1 MEIELTIKNY
11 RCFSDEK
18 PARILIKP
26 GFTAFLGINNSG
38 KSSLLKFFYEFRNL
52 FQQLSETGIIT
63 FANDMKTI
71 RLVGGLK
78 SQPQNFG
85 FPGEIVDQEEVFC
98 NLNDRNLSIQIRLIP
113 TSATKQMTPIMLER
127 LDIIVQRGSPSWTS
141 KLYVENREV
150 PTENLNWGDNNH
162 LSIAT
167 DLAVDLSFML
177 AACKLLGNMA
187 DAIPN
192 FV

>member
-177 AACKLLGNMA
+177 AACKLMPSRIVCKDLQ
-187 DAIPN
+187 
-192 FV
+192 

>member
-78 SQPQNFG
+78 
-85 FPGEIVDQEEVFC
+85 
-98 NLNDRNLSIQIRLIP
+98 
-113 TSATKQMTPIMLER
+113 
-127 LDIIVQRGSPSWTS
+127 
-141 KLYVENREV
+141 
-150 PTENLNWGDNNH
+150 
-162 LSIAT
+162 
-167 DLAVDLSFML
+167 
-177 AACKLLGNMA
+177 

-192 FV
+192 CVSRFAVSKEAKRRERSRKPDRKG